1 MRAIIEVSVREAGK
15 AFWAIDD
22 CKMISDRLIQ
32 TASNVWETEDFE
44 WDEEDEL
51 GELICD
57 VDDLLNR
64 AGIEEFDIAKE
75 D

>member
-1 MRAIIEVSVREAGK
+1 MKAIIEVSVSEARK
-15 AFWAIDD
+15 ASWAIDD
-22 CKMISDRLIQ
+22 CNMISDRLIQ
-32 TASNVWETEDFE
+32 TASNVWETEDFG

-51 GELICD
+51 GQVICN

-64 AGIEEFDIAKE
+64 AGIKEFDITKE